1 VPEASGLSLDKNSL
15 VHVLADFAMERWTA
29 LASPE
34 CLAAAKNPV
43 SSTQPCRLFS
53 SFPRDPRRRVARRKR
68 LQRRFFD
75 HVEFLVR
82 ILWDWHRFYFLALWF
97 VHLLIPTLRSRT
109 LPNASPL
116 MISLWPSAHL
126 SVLCVEFWNFITERA
141 ENRRGKFYW
150 RTFSRSAFPSAIIF
164 SISSGVR
171 GRRAVSIL

>member
-1 VPEASGLSLDKNSL
+1 MCSQISRWNDGLRLPHQDAWQWRSIRLVLRSLAGCFL
-15 VHVLADFAMERWTA
+15 L
-29 LASPE
+29 
-34 CLAAAKNPV
+34 
-43 SSTQPCRLFS
+43 
-53 SFPRDPRRRVARRKR
+53 FPRDPRRRVARRKR

-75 HVEFLVR
+75 LVEFLVR

-109 LPNASPL
+109 LPNPSPL

-126 SVLCVEFWNFITERA
+126 CVLGVELWNFITERA
-141 ENRRGKFYW
+141 ENKRGKFYW
-150 RTFSRSAFPSAIIF
+150 RIFSRSAFPSAIIF